1 MLRELWETIR
11 KLFEVQTV
19 ATHHDK
25 LPALAS
31 LDEGLYGARL
41 VVAHVRNGLIDG
53 MPVDL
58 GCAIHGGVTALSAAA
73 SFYPHDHASF
83 VMSEEGGNQST
94 EELATR
100 LESALPPEG
109 QSFGDAGA
117 FPWALIVPL
126 ILEIIRR
133 LMEK

>member
-11 KLFEVQTV
+11 RLFEVQTV

-25 LPALAS
+25 LPPLAS
-31 LDEGLYGARL
+31 LDQGIYGARL
-41 VVAHVRNGLIDG
+41 VVAHVRNGLVDG

-73 SFYPHDHASF
+73 SFYPHDHASYQ
-83 VMSEEGGNQST
+83 MSEADRNQSD
-94 EELATR
+94 EELAAK

-126 ILEIIRR
+126 VIELLRR
-133 LMEK
+133 LLEK